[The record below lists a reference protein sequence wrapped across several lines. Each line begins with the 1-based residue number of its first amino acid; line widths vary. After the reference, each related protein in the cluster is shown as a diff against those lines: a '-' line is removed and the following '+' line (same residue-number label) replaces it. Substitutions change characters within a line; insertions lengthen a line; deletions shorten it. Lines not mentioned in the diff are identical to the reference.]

1 MKKANQKKTK
11 KLPEIDWAKALA
23 KPVKIDGKKVDD
35 EELAEFL
42 DWSLVENSTDF
53 KMFSHLKKTGY
64 FESSPI
70 TSEMLAKAH
79 MKKVAKKK

>member
-1 MKKANQKKTK
+1 MKKANQKKMK
-11 KLPEIDWAKALA
+11 KLPEIDWAKVLA
-23 KPVKIDGKKVDD
+23 KPVTIDGKKIDD

-42 DWSLVENSTDF
+42 DWCMIENSTDF

-64 FESSPI
+64 FESNPI
-70 TSEMLAKAH
+70 TSERLAKAH

>member
-11 KLPEIDWAKALA
+11 KLPEIDWAKVLA
-23 KPVKIDGKKVDD
+23 KPVTIDEKKLDD

-42 DWSLVENSTDF
+42 DWCMIENSTDF

-64 FESSPI
+64 FESNPI
-70 TSEMLAKAH
+70 TSERLAKAH

>member
-1 MKKANQKKTK
+1 MKKANQKKMK
-11 KLPEIDWAKALA
+11 KLPEIDWAKVLA
-23 KPVKIDGKKVDD
+23 KPVTIDGKKVDD

-42 DWSLVENSTDF
+42 DWCLVENSADF
-53 KMFSHLKKTGY
+53 KMFKHLKKTGY
-64 FESSPI
+64 FESNPI